1 MYKYFIPTP
10 ESLEAAKS
18 LYRALA
24 RQHHPDFGG
33 SLEAMQALNAEYADF
48 AANFAKTNARRRQTE
63 AHANNKKSAADF
75 HDMDGLAE
83 EIRQTIE
90 VILNTCP
97 NIELELCGL
106 WLWATGDTKPV
117 KETLKANGF
126 KWAREK
132 ECWYK
137 PFVPS
142 FNRERRTLDE
152 IRNMHGSTKIKREDE
167 QERKS
172 IKSFEHAQGV

>member
-1 MYKYFIPTP
+1 MYKYFTPTP
-10 ESLEAAKS
+10 DTLEEAKT
-18 LYRALA
+18 LYRKLA

-33 SLEAMQALNAEYADF
+33 SLETMQALNAEYADF
-48 AANFAKTNARRRQTE
+48 TANFAKSNARQRQTE
-63 AHANNKKSAADF
+63 AHKEGRKSAADF
-75 HDMDGLAE
+75 HDLEGLAE

-97 NIELELCGL
+97 GIELELCGL

-152 IRNMHGSTKIKREDE
+152 IRNMHGSTRINNKRKREE
-167 QERKS
+167 ENS
-172 IKSFEHAQGV
+172 NLLTA